1 MIKINP
7 VAALCA
13 VLWALPS
20 GAALAADD
28 ATTLRTEL
36 EALKSEY
43 SKRVTA
49 LETRITELEN
59 AASAAAALGN
69 TAADAAAVTPAPAP
83 AVASG
88 KGGASAFNPAMSVIL
103 AGNYASL
110 SQDPATFNIAGFIPN
125 GGEVGPGERGFN
137 LGESEI
143 TLSSNVDP
151 YFSANLTAAIDSAN
165 DIGVEEAYFRTL
177 ALPAG
182 FTLKGGRFFSGVGY
196 LNEIHAH
203 AWDFIDQPLTYQAF
217 FGGQLAQDGV
227 QLRWIAPTDVFL
239 EFGAET
245 GSGRRFP
252 GADRNSNALNG
263 NALLAHVGGDVGDST
278 SWRAGISWLDD
289 RADDRAYEDMDTAGF
304 PVVNTFT
311 GTSRTWVVDATMKWA
326 PHGNPTQHQLKLQG
340 EYLRRKEDGQLL
352 FDTAGVALGSA
363 YSSDQSGWYIQSVY
377 QFRPRWRAGVRYDSL
392 DSGSPDIGLATSGL
406 LTQADFPALLSASP
420 DRTTLMLDFN
430 PSEFTRLRVQYAWD
444 DSRDLPGDRDREL
457 FLQYIFGIGAHAG
470 HKF

>member
-7 VAALCA
+7 VAALCV
-13 VLWALPS
+13 VLWTLPL
-20 GAALAADD
+20 GAASAADD
-28 ATTLRTEL
+28 ATTLRNEL

-59 AASAAAALGN
+59 AASAAAALGD
-69 TAADAAAVTPAPAP
+69 TAAAAAAVAPAPAP
-83 AVASG
+83 PIANG
-88 KGGASAFNPAMSVIL
+88 KGGAAAFNPAMSVIL

-110 SQDPATFNIAGFIPN
+110 SQDPATFNIAGFIPS
-125 GGEVGPGERGFN
+125 GGEVGPGERSFN
-137 LGESEI
+137 LGESEL
-143 TLSSNVDP
+143 TLSANVDP
-151 YFSANLTAAIDSAN
+151 YFFANLTAAIDSAN
-165 DIGVEEAYFRTL
+165 EIGVEEAYFRTL

-203 AWDFIDQPLTYQAF
+203 AWDFIDQPLAYQAF

-227 QLRWIAPTDVFL
+227 QLRWIAPTDLFL

-252 GADRNSNALNG
+252 GTDRNSNALNG

-289 RADDRAYEDMDTAGF
+289 RADGRAYEDTDAAGF

-340 EYLRRKEDGQLL
+340 EYLQRKERGQLL
-352 FDTAGVALGSA
+352 FDADGASLGGG
-363 YSSDQSGWYIQSVY
+363 YSSNQSGWYVQSVY
-377 QFRPRWRAGVRYDSL
+377 QFRPRWRAGARYDSL
-392 DSGSPDIGLATSGL
+392 HSGSPSIGLVGSGL
-406 LTQADFPALLSASP
+406 LPRVDFPALLGASP
-420 DRTTLMLDFN
+420 ERETLMLDYN
-430 PSEFTRLRVQYAWD
+430 PSEFTRLRLQYAWD
-444 DSRDLPGDRDREL
+444 DSRDLPGERDREL
-457 FLQYIFGIGAHAG
+457 FLQYQYGIGAHGA